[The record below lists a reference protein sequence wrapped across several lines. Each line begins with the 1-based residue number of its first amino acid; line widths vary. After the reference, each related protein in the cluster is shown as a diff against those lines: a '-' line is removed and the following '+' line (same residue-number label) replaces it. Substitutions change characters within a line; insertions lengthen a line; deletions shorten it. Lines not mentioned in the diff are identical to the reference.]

1 MGNAA
6 VNFFEKPELVN
17 KYMSDPK
24 RVKNLKPDFADP
36 LMNAKLNG
44 MGGSHQIETP
54 SKSKVSDYRGISS
67 KTKSVKTKTITRT
80 VSVETTVSS
89 DNSSESEGPRKPTV
103 FSILQEKVAS
113 SSVDPLKRKMAE
125 LLEQRLQDSDDGSSG
140 GESEEEASK
149 KRRKSSTVP
158 RGRGGRGGRGRGGRG
173 RGK

>member
-1 MGNAA
+1 
-6 VNFFEKPELVN
+6 
-17 KYMSDPK
+17 MSDPK

-113 SSVDPLKRKMAE
+113 SSVDPLKRKRKMAE

-149 KRRKSSTVP
+149 KRRKNTTVP

>member
-1 MGNAA
+1 MSEGFYGCAIFNGKPYPLAVGNAA
-6 VNFFEKPELVN
+6 VKFFEKPELVN
-17 KYMSDPK
+17 EYMSDPK

-80 VSVETTVSS
+80 VSVEL
-89 DNSSESEGPRKPTV
+89 N
-103 FSILQEKVAS
+103 L
-113 SSVDPLKRKMAE
+113 
-125 LLEQRLQDSDDGSSG
+125 
-140 GESEEEASK
+140 
-149 KRRKSSTVP
+149 
-158 RGRGGRGGRGRGGRG
+158 RGGRGHGGRG